1 LRNSR
6 GGSSYESGTAQFC
19 FSEDFGRMRHHQLH
33 ASFMALAII
42 MTVHVDRAYAAEP
55 AELKVGISERVNTVL
70 AFWMAQDAGLF
81 GEQGLKV
88 EIINMNGGS
97 RGARELEAGHID
109 VMHVGLSSVV
119 RVNRSGGDLRLVAS
133 LSNVIRFTLFSAP
146 GVRTAADLRGG
157 VIGVS
162 TFGSETDTTV
172 TLALRRLGLT
182 RNDVTLKEYGGGS
195 QRLAALRSGEIRATA
210 VNEPIR
216 SLAREEGFNPIVD
229 LVPEQ
234 VPWLFTGVVVRRAML
249 AGRRD
254 QLARFL
260 KAVMEGNR
268 LALADVDRAKKVLA
282 REASITD
289 PKVLEITYDDFKQ
302 QSPRDIEPTVAAAE
316 NTLAQLAANGS
327 VNPADY
333 IDSSMLDEL
342 RASGFTAGLE
352 RKYRN

>member
-1 LRNSR
+1 MQHRR
-6 GGSSYESGTAQFC
+6 GTRLCAW
-19 FSEDFGRMRHHQLH
+19 L
-33 ASFMALAII
+33 LAIAI
-42 MTVHVDRAYAAEP
+42 TMAVQANTARAAEQ

-97 RGARELEAGHID
+97 RGARELQAGHID

-162 TFGSETDTTV
+162 VFGSETDTTA
-172 TLALRRLGLT
+172 TLALKRLGLT
-182 RNDVTLKEYGGGS
+182 RDDVTLKEYGGGP

-216 SLAREEGFNPIVD
+216 SLARQEGFNPIVD

-234 VPWLFTGVVVRRAML
+234 IPWLFTGVVVRREML
-249 AGRRD
+249 AGWRD
-254 QLARFL
+254 LLTRFL

-268 LALADVDRAKKVLA
+268 LALTNEDRAKDVLT
-282 REASITD
+282 REAGITD

-302 QSPRDIEPTVAAAE
+302 QSPQAIEPTAAAAE
-316 NTLAQLAANGS
+316 NTLAQFAAGGS

-333 IDSSMLDEL
+333 IDTSVLDEL

>member
-1 LRNSR
+1 MCAWL
-6 GGSSYESGTAQFC
+6 
-19 FSEDFGRMRHHQLH
+19 
-33 ASFMALAII
+33 LAIAI
-42 MTVHVDRAYAAEP
+42 TVAVQANTARAAEQ

-81 GEQGLKV
+81 DEQGLKV

-97 RGARELEAGHID
+97 RGARELQAGHID
-109 VMHVGLSSVV
+109 IMHVGLSSVV
-119 RVNRSGGDLRLVAS
+119 RVNRTGGDLRLVAS

-162 TFGSETDTTV
+162 VFGSETDTTA
-172 TLALRRLGLT
+172 TLALKRLGLT
-182 RNDVTLKEYGGGS
+182 RDDVTLKEYGGGP

-234 VPWLFTGVVVRRAML
+234 IPWLFTGVVVRREML
-249 AGRRD
+249 SGRRD
-254 QLARFL
+254 VLTRFL

-268 LALADVDRAKKVLA
+268 LALANEDRAKAALA
-282 REASITD
+282 RDAGITD

-302 QSPRDIEPTVAAAE
+302 QSPQEIEPTTAAAE
-316 NTLAQLAANGS
+316 NTLAQFAAGGS
-327 VNPADY
+327 VNTADY
-333 IDSSMLDEL
+333 IDTSILDEL

>member
-1 LRNSR
+1 MQHRRRTRLRV
-6 GGSSYESGTAQFC
+6 
-19 FSEDFGRMRHHQLH
+19 LL
-33 ASFMALAII
+33 LAIAI
-42 MTVHVDRAYAAEP
+42 AMAVHANTVRAGEQ

-97 RGARELEAGHID
+97 RGARELQAGHID

-157 VIGVS
+157 IIGVS
-162 TFGSETDTTV
+162 VFGSETDTTV
-172 TLALRRLGLT
+172 TLALKRLGLT
-182 RNDVTLKEYGGGS
+182 RDDVTLKEYGGGP

-234 VPWLFTGVVVRRAML
+234 IPWLFTGVVVRREML
-249 AGRRD
+249 EERRD
-254 QLARFL
+254 VLTRFL

-268 LALADVDRAKKVLA
+268 LALTNENRAKEVLA
-282 REASITD
+282 REAGISN
-289 PKVLEITYDDFKQ
+289 PKVLEISYDDFKQ
-302 QSPRDIEPTVAAAE
+302 QSPQAIEPTAAAAE
-316 NTLAQLAANGS
+316 NTLAQFAGSGS
-327 VNPADY
+327 VGPADY
-333 IDSSMLDEL
+333 IDTSILDEL
-342 RASGFTAGLE
+342 KASGFTARLE